1 MDGIKGY
8 ISIREASCRWGVSER
23 RVNQYCA
30 KGRIPG
36 ASRFGGE
43 HHAKT
48 EMEPEYHLHI
58 RTAAG
63 KSGAHLPLRHDY
75 RCCRPWAT
83 ERLRRL
89 VGIWPSVPKQKRYI
103 SFASVYIPITLLF
116 FGKAYRTLL
125 LGQALTFC
133 GTIPA
138 PRSHELAGEKSC
150 YIFVD
155 DFHLLTDRRV
165 STFLCMLANR
175 LPVNVH
181 LI

>member
-48 EMEPEYHLHI
+48 EMEPEYHLNI

-75 RCCRPWAT
+75 RCCAHG
-83 ERLRRL
+83 LRKDYGGEL
-89 VGIWPSVPKQKRYI
+89 VSGRARQSRGVKCHTHQR
-103 SFASVYIPITLLF
+103 
-116 FGKAYRTLL
+116 
-125 LGQALTFC
+125 
-133 GTIPA
+133 
-138 PRSHELAGEKSC
+138 
-150 YIFVD
+150 IF
-155 DFHLLTDRRV
+155 R
-165 STFLCMLANR
+165 
-175 LPVNVH
+175 
-181 LI
+181 

>member
-1 MDGIKGY
+1 MNSAKIRFLKNYGY
-8 ISIREASCRWGVSER
+8 SYTMYSVISYRH
-23 RVNQYCA
+23 
-30 KGRIPG
+30 
-36 ASRFGGE
+36 GGKY
-43 HHAKT
+43 HAKT

-125 LGQALTFC
+125 LGQALTSC

-138 PRSHELAGEKSC
+138 PRMPPAADCWWMISAMSWRKK
-150 YIFVD
+150 I
-155 DFHLLTDRRV
+155 LLY
-165 STFLCMLANR
+165 LCGR
-175 LPVNVH
+175 FSSPDG
-181 LI
+181 

>member
-48 EMEPEYHLHI
+48 EMESEYHLHI

-125 LGQALTFC
+125 LGQVLTSC

-138 PRSHELAGEKSC
+138 PRSHELAGKKSC

-165 STFLCMLANR
+165 YTFLCMLANR

>member
-1 MDGIKGY
+1 MMYSVRLYHHEGLIRTESKAISPYGKHPAAGECRSGESTNTALKGVFPVHTVSEMNIMPKPKWNLNTIY
-8 ISIREASCRWGVSER
+8 IS
-23 RVNQYCA
+23 
-30 KGRIPG
+30 
-36 ASRFGGE
+36 
-43 HHAKT
+43 
-48 EMEPEYHLHI
+48 
-58 RTAAG
+58 
-63 KSGAHLPLRHDY
+63 
-75 RCCRPWAT
+75 
-83 ERLRRL
+83 ERLQESLGRL